1 VLEESKL
8 EGIKCFDG
16 FSLWIYIAV
25 VFDATAVLFLSRE
38 LSQDASQNKL

>member
-16 FSLWIYIAV
+16 FSLWIYTAV
-25 VFDATAVLFLSRE
+25 ASSTTAVLFLSRE